1 MSNAISD
8 TVQEGLGRYSIGDK
22 VRALRLRKKLGLVEL
37 GNHTGLSPALLSK
50 IERGRLFPTLPTLL
64 RISLVFGVGLEHF
77 FTEDKRRRSISVV
90 RGKERQ
96 AFPEAPGSQTVAYHF
111 QSLDYNAIDKNL
123 NAFLAEFHPVP
134 ADKIRLHHHAGAEFI
149 YVIKGK
155 LVIRIGEEETI
166 LAADD
171 SITFD
176 SSLTHGYRS
185 GLKTSCSAFVVTV
198 P

>member
-8 TVQEGLGRYSIGDK
+8 TLQEGLGRYSIGDK
-22 VRALRLRKKLGLVEL
+22 LRTLRLRKKMGLVDL
-37 GNHTGLSPALLSK
+37 GKHTGLSPALLSK

-77 FTEDKRRRSISVV
+77 FTEDQRRRSISVV

-96 AFPEAPGSQTVAYHF
+96 AFPEAPGIRNVAYHF
-111 QSLDYNAIDKNL
+111 QSLDYNAVDKKL
-123 NAFLAEFHPVP
+123 NAFLAEFHPVNP
-134 ADKIRLHHHAGAEFI
+134 DKLRLHHHPGSEFI

-176 SSLTHGYRS
+176 SSLPHGYRS
-185 GLKTSCSAFVVTV
+185 GLKTSSTAFVVTV